1 MLTNTKQM
9 CFVYGLVH
17 NKINVNNKRAGAFS
31 QLENG
36 AQHIRQVSFRLK
48 KKPVSKKMA
57 RSQWHGAADK
67 VRVRIRKCSII

>member
-1 MLTNTKQM
+1 MQ
-9 CFVYGLVH
+9 
-17 NKINVNNKRAGAFS
+17 INLNNKRAGAFS

-48 KKPVSKKMA
+48 KKTISKKMA

-67 VRVRIRKCSII
+67 VRVRTLKRKFKII